1 MFTPK
6 DIWWTKCQIFL
17 LLLLVTST
25 ELCIK
30 YCWCWFQMS
39 LIVRSKDNDKSRQHA
54 PSWHKPWGLGK
65 HMLECL
71 WSTWQSICEQGC
83 HWEWWKVIGE
93 VVKPLVRQITTYF
106 GSHLGIVGVVQW
118 NCTIWY
124 SLIWYMVGQEISY
137 YGSDHAIHK
146 LVRAH
151 VLLPFFSFWDPFWTQ
166 LFHKTFQWFL
176 TQQNFKRW
184 SQWLRSSPTLFIIFS
199 VCELGSIKPWGWIW
213 DPGIWAVPGSMT
225 SNPGIAGFDA
235 SELQSVR
242 SFINICDQLFP
253 SFWVLQVVLLFV
265 CQLWSIQTDLLLWSN
280 CCF

>member
-1 MFTPK
+1 
-6 DIWWTKCQIFL
+6 
-17 LLLLVTST
+17 
-25 ELCIK
+25 
-30 YCWCWFQMS
+30 
-39 LIVRSKDNDKSRQHA
+39 
-54 PSWHKPWGLGK
+54 
-65 HMLECL
+65 
-71 WSTWQSICEQGC
+71 
-83 HWEWWKVIGE
+83 
-93 VVKPLVRQITTYF
+93 
-106 GSHLGIVGVVQW
+106 
-118 NCTIWY
+118 
-124 SLIWYMVGQEISY
+124 MVGQEISY

-280 CCF
+280 CCFLVMWLSTLKPDTFFQTLTLIACTWKRRLRGVTVSSRPKWFH